1 MRSPLTLRRL
11 LEIIPGFLAWSAL
24 VLPIVLS
31 QYLPAAVVV
40 FVILFDL
47 YWVYKAVIMTVHL
60 VIGYVQHKKAMA
72 THWLPL
78 AKKQAR
84 FNQVY
89 HAAIVAT
96 YKEELAVLETTF
108 QALVDS
114 DYPLKNVIVVL
125 ATEERDRERAQA
137 NAAALQKK
145 FGSKFG
151 HFFVTEHPANIAGE
165 VRGKGGN
172 ITWAA
177 RELQRQLDTWNIAY
191 EDVIVTTLD
200 ADNRVDRQYFAEL
213 AYKFLLHPSPDHV
226 SFQPI
231 PMYFNNIWEA
241 PLLSRLLAH
250 GTMFWVLIESSRP
263 WRLRNFSAHS
273 QSMKALVKIDY
284 WATNTIVEDG
294 HQYWR
299 SYFAYNG
306 DYWVEPLH
314 VPIYQDAVVAG
325 TLWDS
330 SKELYLQ
337 RRRWTWGVSDFPYVI
352 ENCLKNTSAPF
363 LDKWFKAAR
372 LFEAHFTWSTQSLYI
387 MVAGWIPI
395 LLNDTFNDTVLAYNF
410 PVVASRLL
418 TLAMVGMITNLTIGT
433 LLMPQIPDKRRRTRL
448 LALEWIMMPIISP
461 FYSVI
466 FGALPALDSQT
477 RLMFGKH
484 PKEFRVTVKLRNV
497 EGQILPKTTGV

>member
-1 MRSPLTLRRL
+1 MNRRRI
-11 LEIIPGFLAWSAL
+11 LEILPGLFAWSAL

-31 QYLPAAVVV
+31 QYLPSAVVV

-47 YWVYKAVIMTVHL
+47 YWVYKAVIMTIHL
-60 VIGYVQHKKAMA
+60 VLGYRAHKQAMA

-78 AKKQAR
+78 ARKQKG
-84 FNQVY
+84 FDKVW

-96 YKEELAVLETTF
+96 YKEPVEVLQSTF

-114 DYPLKNVIVVL
+114 DYPLKNLIVVL
-125 ATEERDRERAQA
+125 ATEERDKENAQQIA
-137 NAAALQKK
+137 KTIEKEFAHH
-145 FGSKFG
+145 FG
-151 HFFVTEHPANIAGE
+151 HFLVTTHPGNIPGE

-177 RELQRQLDTWNIAY
+177 RELQKNLDQWQIAY
-191 EDVIVTTLD
+191 EDVMVTTLD

-213 AYKFLLHPSPDHV
+213 TYNFLIHPEPHRV

-231 PMYFNNIWEA
+231 PMFFNNIWEA
-241 PLLSRLLAH
+241 PVLSRLLAH
-250 GTMFWVLIESSRP
+250 GTMFWVLIESTRP

-273 QSMKALVKIDY
+273 QSMKALVEIDF

-306 DYWVEPLH
+306 RYSVHPLY

-325 TLWDS
+325 TLWES
-330 SKELYLQ
+330 AKELYLQ
-337 RRRWTWGVSDFPYVI
+337 RRRWTWGVSDIPYVI

-363 LDKWFKAAR
+363 IDKWAKALR
-372 LFEAHFTWSTQSLYI
+372 LFESHFTWSTQSLYI
-387 MVAGWIPI
+387 MIAGWIPI
-395 LLNDTFNDTVLAYNF
+395 MLNESFSDTVLAYNF
-410 PVVASRLL
+410 PIVASRLL
-418 TLAMVGMITNLTIGT
+418 TIAMVGMITNLTIGT
-433 LLMPQIPDKRRRTRL
+433 LLLPQIPDKKHRFKL
-448 LALEWIMMPIISP
+448 LAMEWVLMPIISP
-461 FYSVI
+461 VYSVI

-477 RLMFGKH
+477 RLMLGQH
-484 PKEFRVTVKLRNV
+484 PKEFRVTVKMRNMA
-497 EGQILPKTTGV
+497 GQVLPKTTIG